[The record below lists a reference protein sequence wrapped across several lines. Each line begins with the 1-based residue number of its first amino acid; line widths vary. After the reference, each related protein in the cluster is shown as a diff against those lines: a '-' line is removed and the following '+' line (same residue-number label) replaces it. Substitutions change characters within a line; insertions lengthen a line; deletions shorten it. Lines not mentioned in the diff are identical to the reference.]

1 VKPRALDPPLPP
13 SPAPLDADEFDALEG
28 MARSLTA
35 SGWYRVV
42 RKFEPRDRYAAEDG
56 SDKRLALYV
65 DVETTGLDVARDQ
78 AIEVG
83 AVLFEYGVGDG
94 RIFAIRELYSAFEDP
109 GRHIPDAV
117 TRMTGITDQMVAGQ
131 RIDERALES
140 LVQQA
145 ALVIAHKASFD
156 RGFLE
161 RRLPVFATKPWAC
174 SRDDVP
180 WREHGCASSSL
191 DYLLYRHCA
200 KFYNAHRALDD
211 CLAGVHALATPLV
224 NGSLPFALL
233 LDSARRPLVRIWAV
247 GSAFEVK
254 DALRARGYRWN
265 GGEDGRPK
273 SWYLETAAQNRN
285 SETAW
290 LREHAYPGRRED
302 IRVETV
308 SALERFAKPR

>member
-1 VKPRALDPPLPP
+1 MNRPTIDPTQ
-13 SPAPLDADEFDALEG
+13 PAYRDALDADEFDALEG

-42 RKFEPRDRYAAEDG
+42 RKFQPRERYSAEDA

-65 DVETTGLDVARDQ
+65 DVETTGLDTARDRI
-78 AIEVG
+78 IELG
-83 AVLFEYGVGDG
+83 AVLFEYGVEDG
-94 RIFAIRELYSAFEDP
+94 RIFAIRESYSAFEDP
-109 GRHIPDAV
+109 GRHVPDAV

-131 RIDERALES
+131 RIDERPVDA

-145 ALVIAHKASFD
+145 ALIIAHNAPFD

-161 RRLPVFATKPWAC
+161 RRLAVFGTRPWAC
-174 SRDDVP
+174 SREDVP

-200 KFYNAHRALDD
+200 EFYNAHRALDD
-211 CLAGVHALATPLV
+211 CHAGVHALATPLR

-233 LDSARRPLVRIWAV
+233 LESARKPMVRIWAV
-247 GSAFEVK
+247 GSAFEAK
-254 DALRARGYRWN
+254 DTLKARGYRWN

-273 SWYLETAAQNRN
+273 SWYVEAAADRVDA
-285 SETAW
+285 ECAW
-290 LREHAYPGRRED
+290 LRENGYPGRRED
-302 IRVETV
+302 IRVEQL
-308 SALERFAKPR
+308 SQLERYARR